1 MIKFTFS
8 YQLKFLRYMVIYM
21 VLEPKVMSSNFDSV
35 IHLISIKFF
44 YVLRLSPTRDE
55 EC

>member
-8 YQLKFLRYMVIYM
+8 YQIKFLRYM
-21 VLEPKVMSSNFDSV
+21 VLEPKVMSSNFGSV
-35 IHLISIKFF
+35 IHHISIKKF